1 MPSGLNALI
10 EASEQ
15 TKAKFYLS
23 ALICLGTEHGV
34 SRQEALSLKLKDL
47 DLDYDGIGLMYLH
60 RTKNGMDR
68 TSSSCQSVG
77 LEGFHFHD
85 LRHTYC
91 SNLRLIGADLHD
103 VKEMIGH
110 QDMAMTDR
118 HAHIGGERKFLL
130 QKQLAEH
137 YAAVSKTKDRVIQ

>member
-68 TSSSCQSVG
+68 TSSSCHGQEKPCGNGWIILLGCVTGKRLLPTQRSTSLPISNGSPIVN
-77 LEGFHFHD
+77 FSK
-85 LRHTYC
+85 RH
-91 SNLRLIGADLHD
+91 GE
-103 VKEMIGH
+103 K
-110 QDMAMTDR
+110 
-118 HAHIGGERKFLL
+118 HANRSGWRDSISTISDIRI
-130 QKQLAEH
+130 
-137 YAAVSKTKDRVIQ
+137 VPT